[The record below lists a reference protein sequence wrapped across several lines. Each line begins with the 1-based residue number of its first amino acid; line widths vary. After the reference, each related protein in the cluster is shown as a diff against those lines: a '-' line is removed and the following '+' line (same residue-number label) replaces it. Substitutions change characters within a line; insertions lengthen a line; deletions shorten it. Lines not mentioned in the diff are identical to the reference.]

1 MKKKFLITGGSGFI
15 GSALAIRLL
24 QEGNEVVIFD
34 NNSRGHIN
42 NLSEYKNE
50 IQFINGDIRNK
61 EEVLNACIGID
72 SVCHLA
78 YINGTST
85 FYTKPHLILEVAL
98 KGMMN
103 IMDACIENN
112 ISDFFLASS
121 SEVYQNPVNIP
132 TDESIELKIS
142 DIFNPRFS
150 YGGGKIISELIA
162 INFGRKY
169 FEKVIIFRPHNVYG
183 PNMGNQHVIPEFI
196 IRMSELEKK
205 KNNIFRIQGTGNETR
220 SFIYISDFIEGLS
233 LIMKH
238 GKNLNIYNIGTSH
251 EITITNLANM
261 IAKMFNM
268 NIDLELENLL
278 EGSPQRRC
286 PNIKK
291 IQKLGFYPKVNINEG
306 IEITK
311 KWYVKGL

>member
-1 MKKKFLITGGSGFI
+1 MKKKYLITGGSGFI

-24 QEGNEVVIFD
+24 QEGSEVVVFD
-34 NNSRGHIN
+34 NNSRGCIE
-42 NLSEYKNE
+42 NLSEYKSE

-61 EEVLNACIGID
+61 EDVLNACIGID
-72 SVCHLA
+72 AVCHLA

-85 FYTKPHLILEVAL
+85 FYAKPHLILEVAL

-103 IMDACIENN
+103 IIDACIKNN
-112 ISDFFLASS
+112 ISEFFLASS
-121 SEVYQNPVNIP
+121 SEVYQNPIIIP

-162 INFGRKY
+162 INFGRKF

-196 IRMSELEKK
+196 IRMSELDN
-205 KNNIFRIQGTGNETR
+205 NNIFKIQGSGEETR

-233 LIMKH
+233 LIMKY
-238 GKNLNIYNIGTSH
+238 GKNLNIYNIGTSQ
-251 EITITNLANM
+251 EIKIKDLVKI
-261 IAKMFNM
+261 IAKMFNLDI
-268 NIDLELENLL
+268 NLELGSLL
-278 EGSPQRRC
+278 KGSPKRRC
-286 PNIKK
+286 PDIKK
-291 IQKLGFYPKVNINEG
+291 ITELGFNPKIDINEG
-306 IEITK
+306 IKMTK